1 MTTMVKTGKWI
12 AKHRILIVLIGILL
26 LIPSVIGTIKTRIN
40 YDILSYLPESLETV
54 KGQDVMVDEFG
65 TGAFSM
71 VVVED
76 MPLKDVQ
83 KLKNKFE
90 EIEHV
95 KKVLWYDDIADISVP
110 TSMMPKDLKDIFF
123 ADDSTMMLVL
133 FDNTTSSDEA
143 MEAVT
148 NMRAIADKQCFIS
161 GMSGVVTDIKNLCL
175 QELPIYV
182 AIAALFSFI
191 VLEITGTSFVVPILF
206 LLCIGISIL
215 YNMGT
220 NLFLGEISYLTQ
232 ALVAILQLGVTM
244 DYSIFLLD
252 SFEENKKRFPGD
264 KNRAMGHAISNT
276 FKSIVSSSITTVAGF
291 AALCLMTFALGKN
304 LGIVMAKGV
313 IIGVICCVTLL
324 PAIILIFDPLIE
336 KTKHKPLIKN
346 TNKLSGFIIRHYK
359 IWLAVFCIGLLPA
372 VYGNNHTKIYYNIDK
387 SLPSTLDSNVAN
399 KKLEDT
405 FDMSTMH
412 IIMMDKNISNA
423 NKTTLMKDI
432 EKVDGVKW
440 AFGLNSVFGANV
452 PASMIPKDVKDMLQ
466 SDEQELVFVCSKYSS
481 ATDESN
487 SQIAAINDLVKK
499 YDSNG
504 MVIGEAPL
512 MKDLQDV
519 TDIDLVNVNVASV
532 AAIFIIIM
540 LVFKS
545 ISVPI
550 ILVAVIE
557 FAINVNMAIP
567 FFQGIELPF
576 VASIVVGTIQLG
588 ATVDY
593 AILMTS
599 RYQKERRKGFGKKE
613 AVMNA
618 HKACA
623 LSIMTSGFSFF
634 AATFGVAWYSKVDMI
649 GAICTLLSRGALI
662 SMACV
667 IFILPAMFI
676 IFDKVI
682 CKTSIDFLGEK
693 AKAKAA
699 ARDRKSV
706 V

>member
-182 AIAALFSFI
+182 AIAVLFSFI

-220 NLFLGEISYLTQ
+220 NIFLGEISYLTQ

-346 TNKLSGFIIRHYK
+346 TNRLSGFIIRHYK

-699 ARDRKSV
+699 ARA
-706 V
+706 

>member
-110 TSMMPKDLKDIFF
+110 TSMMPKDLKNIFF

-148 NMRAIADKQCFIS
+148 NMRSIADKQCFIS

-220 NLFLGEISYLTQ
+220 NIFLGEISYLTQ

-346 TNKLSGFIIRHYK
+346 TNRLSGFIIRHYK

-423 NKTTLMKDI
+423 NRTTLMKDI

-699 ARDRKSV
+699 ARA
-706 V
+706 

>member
-110 TSMMPKDLKDIFF
+110 TSMMPKDLKNIFF

-191 VLEITGTSFVVPILF
+191 VLEITGTSFLVPILF

-220 NLFLGEISYLTQ
+220 NIFLGEISYLTQ

-346 TNKLSGFIIRHYK
+346 TNRLSGFIIRHYK

-412 IIMMDKNISNA
+412 IIMIDKNISNA

-699 ARDRKSV
+699 ARA
-706 V
+706 

>member
-110 TSMMPKDLKDIFF
+110 TSMMPKDLKNIFF

-220 NLFLGEISYLTQ
+220 NIFLGEISYLTQ

-346 TNKLSGFIIRHYK
+346 TNRLSGFIIRHYK

-676 IFDKVI
+676 IFDKLI

-693 AKAKAA
+693 AKAKAVA
-699 ARDRKSV
+699 KA
-706 V
+706 

>member
-1 MTTMVKTGKWI
+1 MVKTGKWI

-220 NLFLGEISYLTQ
+220 NIFLGEISYLTQ

-346 TNKLSGFIIRHYK
+346 TNRLSGFIIRHYK

-599 RYQKERRKGFGKKE
+599 RYQKERRKGFGKKA

-699 ARDRKSV
+699 ARA
-706 V
+706 

>member
-1 MTTMVKTGKWI
+1 MVKTGKWI

-110 TSMMPKDLKDIFF
+110 TSMVPKDLKDIFF

-143 MEAVT
+143 MDAVT

-220 NLFLGEISYLTQ
+220 NIFLGEISYLTQ

-346 TNKLSGFIIRHYK
+346 TNRLSGFIIRHYK

-372 VYGNNHTKIYYNIDK
+372 VYGNNNTKIYYNIDK

-699 ARDRKSV
+699 ARA
-706 V
+706 

>member
-1 MTTMVKTGKWI
+1 MEKLGRKIVRF
-12 AKHRILIVLIGILL
+12 RIPIFIIGLLL
-26 LIPSVIGTIKTRIN
+26 LIPSVFGYINTRVN
-40 YDILSYLPESLETV
+40 YDVLYYLPDSIETMQ
-54 KGQDVMVDEFG
+54 GQDILVDEFG
-65 TGAFSM
+65 TGAYSM
-71 VVVED
+71 FICEG
-76 MPLKDVQ
+76 MENKDVA
-83 KLKNKFE
+83 KLKE
-90 EIEHV
+90 QIEDVEHV
-95 KKVLWYDDIADISVP
+95 SKVVWYDSFADISIP
-110 TSMMPKDLKDIFF
+110 MEMLPEDIREAFN
-123 ADDSTMMLVL
+123 ANDSTLMFII
-133 FDNTTSSDEA
+133 FDTTTSADETMDA
-143 MEAVT
+143 IE
-148 NMRAIADKQCFIS
+148 NIRALAGKQCFLS
-161 GMSGVVTDIKNLCL
+161 GMSAIVTDTKNLA
-175 QELPIYV
+175 ESEVAIYV
-182 AIAALFSFI
+182 LIAVVLSCI
-191 VLEITGTSFVVPILF
+191 VLALTMESYLIPVFF
-206 LLCIGISIL
+206 LLSIGMAIL

-220 NLFLGEISYLTQ
+220 NIFLGEISYLTQ

-346 TNKLSGFIIRHYK
+346 TNRLSGFIIRHYK

-423 NKTTLMKDI
+423 NRTTLMKDI

-699 ARDRKSV
+699 AKA
-706 V
+706 

>member
-110 TSMMPKDLKDIFF
+110 TSMMPKDLKNIFF

-220 NLFLGEISYLTQ
+220 NIFLGEISYLTQ

-346 TNKLSGFIIRHYK
+346 TNRLSGFIIRHYK

-481 ATDESN
+481 ATYESN

-676 IFDKVI
+676 IFDKLI

-699 ARDRKSV
+699 ARA
-706 V
+706 

>member
-576 VASIVVGTIQLG
+576 VASIVVGIIQLG

-699 ARDRKSV
+699 ARA
-706 V
+706 

>member
-26 LIPSVIGTIKTRIN
+26 LIPSVIGIIKTRIN

-110 TSMMPKDLKDIFF
+110 TSMMPKDLKNIFF

-220 NLFLGEISYLTQ
+220 NIFLGEISYLTQ

-346 TNKLSGFIIRHYK
+346 TNRLSGFIIRHYK

-423 NKTTLMKDI
+423 NRTTLMKDI

-699 ARDRKSV
+699 ARA
-706 V
+706 

>member
-220 NLFLGEISYLTQ
+220 NIFLGEISYLTQ

-346 TNKLSGFIIRHYK
+346 TNRLSGFIIRHYK

-699 ARDRKSV
+699 ARA
-706 V
+706 

>member
-1 MTTMVKTGKWI
+1 MVKTGKWI

-220 NLFLGEISYLTQ
+220 NIFLGEISYLTQ

-291 AALCLMTFALGKN
+291 VALCLMTFALGKN

-346 TNKLSGFIIRHYK
+346 TNRLSGFIIRHYK

-423 NKTTLMKDI
+423 NRTTLMKDI

-699 ARDRKSV
+699 ARA
-706 V
+706 

>member
-110 TSMMPKDLKDIFF
+110 TSMVPKDLKDIFF

-191 VLEITGTSFVVPILF
+191 VLEITGTSFVVSILF

-220 NLFLGEISYLTQ
+220 NIFLGEISYLTQ

-346 TNKLSGFIIRHYK
+346 TNRLSGFIIRHYK

-372 VYGNNHTKIYYNIDK
+372 VYGNNNTKIYYNIDK

-699 ARDRKSV
+699 ARA
-706 V
+706 

>member
-220 NLFLGEISYLTQ
+220 NIFLGEISYLTQ

-346 TNKLSGFIIRHYK
+346 TNRLSGFIIRHYK

-423 NKTTLMKDI
+423 NRTTLMKDI

-699 ARDRKSV
+699 ARA
-706 V
+706 

>member
-110 TSMMPKDLKDIFF
+110 TSMMPKDLKNIFF

-148 NMRAIADKQCFIS
+148 NMRAIVDKQCFIS

-220 NLFLGEISYLTQ
+220 NIFLGEISYLTQ

-346 TNKLSGFIIRHYK
+346 TNRLSGFIIRHYK

-423 NKTTLMKDI
+423 NRTTLMKDI

-576 VASIVVGTIQLG
+576 VASIVIGAIQLG

-699 ARDRKSV
+699 ARA
-706 V
+706 